1 MPKTEKK
8 PKPFVRA
15 TGSHYDQEKW
25 KTVVDKTKFERKLDD
40 MAQRADPS
48 SLRRGDLFYVMN
60 YNSSSGWTDDDEDYI
75 EQKWW
80 EVLEVQ
86 KMNNDYEENRGDITR
101 IFVYVYPVDECGN
114 ALTKTQI
121 KKMYPGSADSYL
133 KSIDNNGYATMIEW
147 RLYDDEKWS
156 DTPILRVPTSAIEDQ
171 DKDYKEIGRSIEY
184 DETPREANYGRG
196 NAKRFYKRDAEG
208 YRVPKL
214 EALKMWLDAHPGE
227 KYDPEFD
234 DFKKVKPAKRY
245 NGEEYM
251 ADLTDDEAYENDLV
265 KYAGTREERRI
276 FAQYSKD
283 EAAQIDLMRKAGTD
297 KFEMYSCFGGFTSE
311 FEKAN
316 EFMKTNHPEEYERA
330 CNSAKI
336 LGYGYHTEKSEFKDK
351 RELKNFVLDNGG
363 DWPAFRTAM
372 SNMASQFAEASANAY
387 YN

>member
-1 MPKTEKK
+1 MPTVKK

-40 MAQRADPS
+40 IARRADPS
-48 SLRRGDLFYVMN
+48 SLQRGDLFYAMN
-60 YNSSSGWTDDDEDYI
+60 YNSSSGWTDDDEDSI
-75 EQKWW
+75 KQQWW
-80 EVLEVQ
+80 EVLEIQ

-121 KKMYPGSADSYL
+121 KKMYPSNADRYL

-147 RLYDDEKWS
+147 RLYDDENWS
-156 DTPILRVPTSAIEDQ
+156 GIPILRVPTSAIEDP
-171 DKDYKEIGRSIEY
+171 DKDYKLLGRSIEY
-184 DETPREANYGRG
+184 DETPHESNYGRG

-208 YRVPKL
+208 YRIPKP
-214 EALKMWLDAHPGE
+214 EALKMWQDAHPGE

-234 DFKKVKPAKRY
+234 NFKKVKPAKRY

-283 EAAQIDLMRKAGTD
+283 EAAQIDLMRKAGAD
-297 KFEMYSCFGGFTSE
+297 KFEMYSCFSGFTSK

-316 EFMKTNHPEEYERA
+316 EFMKANHPDEYERA

-336 LGYGYHTEKSEFKDK
+336 LGYGCHTEESEFKDK

-372 SNMASQFAEASANAY
+372 SNMALQFAEARANAY

>member
-1 MPKTEKK
+1 MPKIEKK

-15 TGSHYDQEKW
+15 IGSHYDQEKW

-48 SLRRGDLFYVMN
+48 SLRRGDLFYAMN

-80 EVLEVQ
+80 EVLEIQ

-121 KKMYPGSADSYL
+121 KKMYPGSADRYL
-133 KSIDNNGYATMIEW
+133 ESIDNNGYATMIEW

-156 DTPILRVPTSAIEDQ
+156 DTPILRVPTSAIEDR
-171 DKDYKEIGRSIEY
+171 DRDYKEIGRSIEY

-208 YRVPKL
+208 YRVPKP
-214 EALKMWLDAHPGE
+214 EALKMWQDAHPGE

-234 DFKKVKPAKRY
+234 NFKKVKPAKRY
-245 NGEEYM
+245 NDEDYM

-283 EAAQIDLMRKAGTD
+283 EAAQMDLMRKSGTD
-297 KFEMYSCFGGFTSE
+297 NFEMYSCFGGFTSK

-316 EFMKTNHPEEYERA
+316 EFMKTNHPDEYERA

-336 LGYGYHTEKSEFKDK
+336 LGYGYHTEESEFKDK
-351 RELKNFVLDNGG
+351 RELKNFVLDNEG

-372 SNMASQFAEASANAY
+372 SNMASQFAEARANAY

>member
-1 MPKTEKK
+1 MPAVKK

-40 MAQRADPS
+40 IARRTDPS
-48 SLRRGDLFYVMN
+48 FLQRGDLFYAMN
-60 YNSSSGWTDDDEDYI
+60 YNSSSGWTDDDEDSI
-75 EQKWW
+75 KQQWW
-80 EVLEVQ
+80 EVLEIQ

-121 KKMYPGSADSYL
+121 KKMYPSSADRYL
-133 KSIDNNGYATMIEW
+133 KSIDDNGYAAMIEW

-156 DTPILRVPTSAIEDQ
+156 DTPILRVPTSAIEDP
-171 DKDYKEIGRSIEY
+171 DRDYKLLGRSIEY

-196 NAKRFYKRDAEG
+196 NAKRFYKRDADG
-208 YRVPKL
+208 YRVPKP
-214 EALKMWLDAHPGE
+214 EALKMWQDAHPGE

-234 DFKKVKPAKRY
+234 NFKKVKPAKSY
-245 NGEEYM
+245 TGEEYM
-251 ADLTDDEAYENDLV
+251 ADLTDDEAFENDLV

-283 EAAQIDLMRKAGTD
+283 EAAQIDLMKKAGTD
-297 KFEMYSCFGGFTSE
+297 KFEMYSCFGGFTSD

-316 EFMKTNHPEEYERA
+316 EFMKANHPDEYERA
-330 CNSAKI
+330 CKSAKV
-336 LGYGYHTEKSEFKDK
+336 LGYGYHTEESEFKDK

-372 SNMASQFAEASANAY
+372 SNMASQFAEARANAY

>member
-1 MPKTEKK
+1 MPAVKK

-40 MAQRADPS
+40 IARRTDPS
-48 SLRRGDLFYVMN
+48 FLQRGDLFYVMN
-60 YNSSSGWTDDDEDYI
+60 YDSSSGWTDDDEDSI
-75 EQKWW
+75 KQKWW
-80 EVLEVQ
+80 EVLEIQ

-121 KKMYPGSADSYL
+121 KKIYPILANRYL
-133 KSIDNNGYATMIEW
+133 KSIDDNGYVAMIEW

-156 DTPILRVPTSAIEDQ
+156 DTPILRVPTSAIEDP
-171 DKDYKEIGRSIEY
+171 DRDYKLLGRSIEY

-208 YRVPKL
+208 YKVPKP
-214 EALKMWLDAHPGE
+214 EALKMWQDAHPGE

-234 DFKKVKPAKRY
+234 NFKKVKPAKSY
-245 NGEEYM
+245 TGEEYM
-251 ADLTDDEAYENDLV
+251 ADLTDDEAFENDLV

-283 EAAQIDLMRKAGTD
+283 EAAQIDLMKKAGTD
-297 KFEMYSCFGGFTSE
+297 KFEMYSCFGGFTSD
-311 FEKAN
+311 FEEAN
-316 EFMKTNHPEEYERA
+316 EFMKANHPDEYKRA
-330 CNSAKI
+330 CESAKI

-363 DWPAFRTAM
+363 DWPAFRTAI
-372 SNMASQFAEASANAY
+372 SNMASQFAEARANAY
-387 YN
+387 YS

>member
-40 MAQRADPS
+40 IAQRADPS

-156 DTPILRVPTSAIEDQ
+156 DTPILRVPTSAIEDR

-208 YRVPKL
+208 YKVPKL

-316 EFMKTNHPEEYERA
+316 EFMKINHPEEYERA

-336 LGYGYHTEKSEFKDK
+336 LGYGYHTEESEFKDK

-372 SNMASQFAEASANAY
+372 SNMASQFAEARANAY

>member
-1 MPKTEKK
+1 MPAVKK

-40 MAQRADPS
+40 IARRTDPS
-48 SLRRGDLFYVMN
+48 FLQRGDLFYAMN
-60 YNSSSGWTDDDEDYI
+60 YNSSSGWTDDDEDSI
-75 EQKWW
+75 KQQWW
-80 EVLEVQ
+80 EVLEIQ

-121 KKMYPGSADSYL
+121 KKMYPSNADRYL

-156 DTPILRVPTSAIEDQ
+156 GIPILRVPTSAIEDP
-171 DKDYKEIGRSIEY
+171 DRDYKLLGRSIEY

-196 NAKRFYKRDAEG
+196 NAKRFYKRDADG
-208 YRVPKL
+208 YRVPKP
-214 EALKMWLDAHPGE
+214 EALKMWQDAHPGE

-234 DFKKVKPAKRY
+234 NFKKVKPAKSY
-245 NGEEYM
+245 TGEEYM
-251 ADLTDDEAYENDLV
+251 ADLTDDEAFENDLV

-283 EAAQIDLMRKAGTD
+283 EAAQIDLMKKAGTD
-297 KFEMYSCFGGFTSE
+297 KFEMYSCFGGFTSD

-316 EFMKTNHPEEYERA
+316 EFMKANHPDEYKRA
-330 CNSAKI
+330 CESAKI
-336 LGYGYHTEKSEFKDK
+336 LGYGYRTEESEFKDK

-372 SNMASQFAEASANAY
+372 SNMASQFAEARANAY
-387 YN
+387 YS

>member
-1 MPKTEKK
+1 MPAVKK

-15 TGSHYDQEKW
+15 TGSHYDKEKW

-40 MAQRADPS
+40 IARRADPS
-48 SLRRGDLFYVMN
+48 SLQRGDLFYAMN
-60 YNSSSGWTDDDEDYI
+60 YNSSSGWTDDDEDSI
-75 EQKWW
+75 KQQWW
-80 EVLEVQ
+80 EVLEIQ

-121 KKMYPGSADSYL
+121 KKMYPSSADRYL
-133 KSIDNNGYATMIEW
+133 KSIDNNGYANMIEW

-156 DTPILRVPTSAIEDQ
+156 DTPILRVPTSAIEDP
-171 DKDYKEIGRSIEY
+171 DRDYKLLGRSIEY

-196 NAKRFYKRDAEG
+196 NAKRFYKRDADG
-208 YRVPKL
+208 YRVPKP
-214 EALKMWLDAHPGE
+214 EALKMWQDAHPGE

-234 DFKKVKPAKRY
+234 NFKKVKPAKSY
-245 NGEEYM
+245 TGEEYM

-283 EAAQIDLMRKAGTD
+283 EAAQMDLMRKSGTD
-297 KFEMYSCFGGFTSE
+297 KFEMYSCFGGFTSK

-316 EFMKTNHPEEYERA
+316 EFMKANHPEEYERA

-336 LGYGYHTEKSEFKDK
+336 LGYGYHTEESEFKDK

-372 SNMASQFAEASANAY
+372 SNMSSQFAEARANAY

>member
-1 MPKTEKK
+1 MPAVKK

-40 MAQRADPS
+40 MARRTDPS
-48 SLRRGDLFYVMN
+48 FLQRGDLFYAMN
-60 YNSSSGWTDDDEDYI
+60 YDSSSGWTDDDEDSI
-75 EQKWW
+75 KQQWW
-80 EVLEVQ
+80 EVLEIQ

-121 KKMYPGSADSYL
+121 KKMYPSSADRYL
-133 KSIDNNGYATMIEW
+133 KSIDGNGYATMIEW

-156 DTPILRVPTSAIEDQ
+156 GIPILRVPTSAIEDP
-171 DKDYKEIGRSIEY
+171 DRDYKLLGRSIEY

-196 NAKRFYKRDAEG
+196 NAKRFYKRDADG
-208 YRVPKL
+208 YRVPKP
-214 EALKMWLDAHPGE
+214 EALKMWQDAHPGE

-234 DFKKVKPAKRY
+234 NFKKVKPAKSY
-245 NGEEYM
+245 TGEEYM
-251 ADLTDDEAYENDLV
+251 ADLTDDEAFENDLV

-283 EAAQIDLMRKAGTD
+283 EAAQIDLMKKAGTD
-297 KFEMYSCFGGFTSE
+297 KFEMYSCFGGFTSD

-316 EFMKTNHPEEYERA
+316 EFMKANHPDEYKRA
-330 CNSAKI
+330 CESAKI
-336 LGYGYHTEKSEFKDK
+336 LGYGYHTEESEFKDK

-372 SNMASQFAEASANAY
+372 SNMASQFAEARANTY
-387 YN
+387 YS

>member
-40 MAQRADPS
+40 MARRADPS

-156 DTPILRVPTSAIEDQ
+156 NIPILRVPTSAIEDR

-184 DETPREANYGRG
+184 DETPRDSR
-196 NAKRFYKRDAEG
+196 NATRFYKRDVEG

-234 DFKKVKPAKRY
+234 NFKKVKPAKSY

-251 ADLTDDEAYENDLV
+251 ADLTDDEAFENDLV

-297 KFEMYSCFGGFTSE
+297 EFEMYSCFGGFTSK

-316 EFMKTNHPEEYERA
+316 EFMKTNHPDEYERA
-330 CNSAKI
+330 CESAKI

-372 SNMASQFAEASANAY
+372 SNMASQFAEARANAY

>member
-1 MPKTEKK
+1 MPAVKK

-40 MAQRADPS
+40 MARRTDPS
-48 SLRRGDLFYVMN
+48 FLQRGDLFYAMN
-60 YNSSSGWTDDDEDYI
+60 YNSSSGWTDDDEDSI
-75 EQKWW
+75 KQKWW
-80 EVLEVQ
+80 EVLEIQ

-121 KKMYPGSADSYL
+121 KKMYPSSADRYL
-133 KSIDNNGYATMIEW
+133 KSIDDNGYAAMIEW

-156 DTPILRVPTSAIEDQ
+156 DTPILRVPTSAIEDP
-171 DKDYKEIGRSIEY
+171 DRDYKLLGRSIEY

-196 NAKRFYKRDAEG
+196 NAKRFYKRDADG
-208 YRVPKL
+208 YRVPKP
-214 EALKMWLDAHPGE
+214 EALKMWQDAHPGE

-234 DFKKVKPAKRY
+234 NFKKVKPAKSY
-245 NGEEYM
+245 TGEEYM
-251 ADLTDDEAYENDLV
+251 ADLTDDEAFENDLV

-283 EAAQIDLMRKAGTD
+283 EAAQIDLMKKAGTD
-297 KFEMYSCFGGFTSE
+297 KFEMYSCFGGFTSD

-316 EFMKTNHPEEYERA
+316 EFMKANHPDEYKRA
-330 CNSAKI
+330 CESAKI
-336 LGYGYHTEKSEFKDK
+336 LGYGYHTEESEFKDK

-372 SNMASQFAEASANAY
+372 SNMSSQFAEARANAY

>member
-1 MPKTEKK
+1 MPAIKK

-15 TGSHYDQEKW
+15 TGSHYDKEKW

-40 MAQRADPS
+40 MARRTDPS
-48 SLRRGDLFYVMN
+48 SLQRGDLFYAMN
-60 YNSSSGWTDDDEDYI
+60 YDSSSGWVDDDEDYI

-121 KKMYPGSADSYL
+121 KKMYPSSADRYL

-147 RLYDDEKWS
+147 RLYDNEKWS
-156 DTPILRVPTSAIEDQ
+156 SIPILRVPTSAIEDR

-184 DETPREANYGRG
+184 DETPRDSR

-208 YRVPKL
+208 YKVPKP
-214 EALKMWLDAHPGE
+214 EVLKMWQDAHPGE

-234 DFKKVKPAKRY
+234 NFKKVKPAKSY
-245 NGEEYM
+245 TGEEYM
-251 ADLTDDEAYENDLV
+251 ADLTDDEAFENDLV
-265 KYAGTREERRI
+265 KYVGTREERRI

-297 KFEMYSCFGGFTSE
+297 KFEMYSCFGGFTSN

-316 EFMKTNHPEEYERA
+316 EFMKTNHPDEYERA
-330 CNSAKI
+330 CKSAKI
-336 LGYGYHTEKSEFKDK
+336 LGYGYYTEESEFKDK

-372 SNMASQFAEASANAY
+372 SNMSSQFVEARANAY

>member
-1 MPKTEKK
+1 MPVVKK

-40 MAQRADPS
+40 MARRTDPS
-48 SLRRGDLFYVMN
+48 FLQRGDLFYVMN
-60 YNSSSGWTDDDEDYI
+60 HDSSSGWTDDDEDSI
-75 EQKWW
+75 KQKWW
-80 EVLEVQ
+80 EVLEIQ
-86 KMNNDYEENRGDITR
+86 EMNNDYEENRGDITR

-121 KKMYPGSADSYL
+121 KKMYPSSADRYL
-133 KSIDNNGYATMIEW
+133 KSIDDNGYAAMIEW

-156 DTPILRVPTSAIEDQ
+156 DTPILRVPTSAIVDR

-184 DETPREANYGRG
+184 DETPCEGGGRG

-208 YRVPKL
+208 YKVPKP
-214 EALKMWLDAHPGE
+214 EALKMWQDAHPGE

-234 DFKKVKPAKRY
+234 NFKKVKPAKSY
-245 NGEEYM
+245 TGEEYM
-251 ADLTDDEAYENDLV
+251 ADLTDDEAFENDLV

-283 EAAQIDLMRKAGTD
+283 EAAQADLMRKAGTD

-316 EFMKTNHPEEYERA
+316 EFMKANHPDEYERA
-330 CNSAKI
+330 CKSAKV
-336 LGYGYHTEKSEFKDK
+336 LGYGYHTEESEFKDK

-372 SNMASQFAEASANAY
+372 SNMASQFAEARANAY

>member
-1 MPKTEKK
+1 MPKIEKK
-8 PKPFVRA
+8 SKPFVRA

-48 SLRRGDLFYVMN
+48 SLRRGDLFYAMN

-214 EALKMWLDAHPGE
+214 EALKMWQDAHPGE

-283 EAAQIDLMRKAGTD
+283 EAAQMDLMRKVGTD
-297 KFEMYSCFGGFTSE
+297 KFEMYSCFGGFTSN

-316 EFMKTNHPEEYERA
+316 EFMKTNHPDEYERA
-330 CNSAKI
+330 CKSANI
-336 LGYGYHTEKSEFKDK
+336 LGYGYHTEESEFKDK

-372 SNMASQFAEASANAY
+372 SNMSSQFAEARANAY

>member
-48 SLRRGDLFYVMN
+48 SLRRGDLFYAMN

-156 DTPILRVPTSAIEDQ
+156 SIPILRVPTSAIEDR

-184 DETPREANYGRG
+184 DETPRDSR

-214 EALKMWLDAHPGE
+214 EALKMWLGAHPGE

-234 DFKKVKPAKRY
+234 NFKKVKPAKSY

-283 EAAQIDLMRKAGTD
+283 EAAQMDLMRKSGTD

-316 EFMKTNHPEEYERA
+316 EFMKTYHPDEYERA
-330 CNSAKI
+330 CKSAKV
-336 LGYGYHTEKSEFKDK
+336 LGYGYHTEESEFKDK

-363 DWPAFRTAM
+363 DWPAFRTVM
-372 SNMASQFAEASANAY
+372 SNMSSQFAEARANAY

>member
-1 MPKTEKK
+1 MPAVKK

-40 MAQRADPS
+40 IARRTDPS
-48 SLRRGDLFYVMN
+48 FLQRGDLFYAMN
-60 YNSSSGWTDDDEDYI
+60 YDSSSGWTDDDEDSI
-75 EQKWW
+75 KQKWW
-80 EVLEVQ
+80 EVLEIQ

-121 KKMYPGSADSYL
+121 KKMYPSSADRYL
-133 KSIDNNGYATMIEW
+133 KSIDDNGYAAMIEW

-156 DTPILRVPTSAIEDQ
+156 DTPILRVPTSAIEDP
-171 DKDYKEIGRSIEY
+171 DRDYKLLGRSIEY

-196 NAKRFYKRDAEG
+196 NAKRFYKRDADG
-208 YRVPKL
+208 YRIPKP
-214 EALKMWLDAHPGE
+214 EALKMWQDAHPGE

-234 DFKKVKPAKRY
+234 NFKKVKPAKSY
-245 NGEEYM
+245 TGEEYM
-251 ADLTDDEAYENDLV
+251 ADLTDDEAFENDLV

-283 EAAQIDLMRKAGTD
+283 EAAQIDLMKKAGTD
-297 KFEMYSCFGGFTSE
+297 KFEMYSCFGGFTSD

-316 EFMKTNHPEEYERA
+316 EFMKANHPDEYKRA
-330 CNSAKI
+330 CESAKV
-336 LGYGYHTEKSEFKDK
+336 LGYGYHTEESEFKDK

-372 SNMASQFAEASANAY
+372 SNMSSQFAEARANAY

>member
-121 KKMYPGSADSYL
+121 KKMYPGSADRYL

-156 DTPILRVPTSAIEDQ
+156 SIPILRVPTSAIEDR

-184 DETPREANYGRG
+184 DETPRDSR

-234 DFKKVKPAKRY
+234 NFKKVKPAKSY

-283 EAAQIDLMRKAGTD
+283 EAAQMDLMGKAGTD

-316 EFMKTNHPEEYERA
+316 EFMKTNHPDEYERA
-330 CNSAKI
+330 CESAKI

-372 SNMASQFAEASANAY
+372 SNMASQFAEARANAY

>member
-1 MPKTEKK
+1 MPKIERK

-15 TGSHYDQEKW
+15 TGSHYDKEKW

-48 SLRRGDLFYVMN
+48 SLRRGDLFYAMN
-60 YNSSSGWTDDDEDYI
+60 YDSSSGWTDDDEDYI
-75 EQKWW
+75 KQKWW

-121 KKMYPGSADSYL
+121 KKMYPNSADRYL

-156 DTPILRVPTSAIEDQ
+156 SIPILRVPTSAIEDR

-184 DETPREANYGRG
+184 DKTPRDSR

-208 YRVPKL
+208 YKVPKP

-234 DFKKVKPAKRY
+234 NFKKVKPAKSY

-251 ADLTDDEAYENDLV
+251 ADLTDDEAFENDLV

-297 KFEMYSCFGGFTSE
+297 KFEMYSCFGGFTSN

-316 EFMKTNHPEEYERA
+316 EFMKTNHPDEYERA
-330 CNSAKI
+330 CKSAKI

-372 SNMASQFAEASANAY
+372 SNMASQFAEARANAY

>member
-1 MPKTEKK
+1 MPAVKK

-40 MAQRADPS
+40 IARRTDPS
-48 SLRRGDLFYVMN
+48 FLQRGDLFYSMN
-60 YNSSSGWTDDDEDYI
+60 YDSSSGWTDDDEDSI
-75 EQKWW
+75 KQKWW
-80 EVLEVQ
+80 EVLEIQ
-86 KMNNDYEENRGDITR
+86 KMNNDYEENRRDITR

-121 KKMYPGSADSYL
+121 KKMYPSGADRYL
-133 KSIDNNGYATMIEW
+133 KSIDNNGYAAMIEW

-156 DTPILRVPTSAIEDQ
+156 DIPILRVPTSAIEDP
-171 DKDYKEIGRSIEY
+171 DRDYKLLGRSIEY

-196 NAKRFYKRDAEG
+196 NAKRFYKRDADG
-208 YRVPKL
+208 YRIPKP
-214 EALKMWLDAHPGE
+214 EALKMWQDAHPGE

-234 DFKKVKPAKRY
+234 NFKKVKPAKSY
-245 NGEEYM
+245 TGEEYM
-251 ADLTDDEAYENDLV
+251 ADLTDDEAFENDLV

-283 EAAQIDLMRKAGTD
+283 EAAQIDLMKKAGTD
-297 KFEMYSCFGGFTSE
+297 KFEMYSCFGGFTSD

-316 EFMKTNHPEEYERA
+316 EFMKANHPDEYKRA
-330 CNSAKI
+330 CESAKI

-372 SNMASQFAEASANAY
+372 SNMASQFAKARANAY
-387 YN
+387 YS

>member
-1 MPKTEKK
+1 MPKIEKK

-15 TGSHYDQEKW
+15 TGSHYDEEKW

-40 MAQRADPS
+40 MAYRTDPS
-48 SLRRGDLFYVMN
+48 SLRRGDLFYAMN
-60 YNSSSGWTDDDEDYI
+60 YDSSSGWTDDDEDYI

-121 KKMYPGSADSYL
+121 KKMYPGSADRYL

-156 DTPILRVPTSAIEDQ
+156 DTPILRVPTSAIEDR
-171 DKDYKEIGRSIEY
+171 DRDYKEIGRSIEY

-234 DFKKVKPAKRY
+234 DFKKVKPAKSY

-283 EAAQIDLMRKAGTD
+283 EAAQIDLMRKTGTD
-297 KFEMYSCFGGFTSE
+297 KFEMYSCFGGFTSN

-316 EFMKTNHPEEYERA
+316 EFMKTNHPDEYERA

-336 LGYGYHTEKSEFKDK
+336 LGYGYHTEESEFKDK

-372 SNMASQFAEASANAY
+372 SNMASQFAEARANAY

>member
-1 MPKTEKK
+1 MPAVKK

-40 MAQRADPS
+40 IARRTDPS
-48 SLRRGDLFYVMN
+48 FLQRGDLFYAMN
-60 YNSSSGWTDDDEDYI
+60 YNSSSGWTDDDEDSI
-75 EQKWW
+75 KQQWW
-80 EVLEVQ
+80 EVLEIQ

-121 KKMYPGSADSYL
+121 KKMYPSSADRYL
-133 KSIDNNGYATMIEW
+133 KSIDDNGYAAMIEW

-156 DTPILRVPTSAIEDQ
+156 DTPILRVPTSAIEDP
-171 DKDYKEIGRSIEY
+171 DRDYKLLGRSIEY

-196 NAKRFYKRDAEG
+196 NAKRFYKRDADG
-208 YRVPKL
+208 YRIPKP
-214 EALKMWLDAHPGE
+214 EALKMWQDAHPGE

-234 DFKKVKPAKRY
+234 NFKKVKPAKSY
-245 NGEEYM
+245 TGEEYM
-251 ADLTDDEAYENDLV
+251 ADLTDDEAFENDLV

-283 EAAQIDLMRKAGTD
+283 EAAQIDLMKKAGTD
-297 KFEMYSCFGGFTSE
+297 KFEMYSCFGGFTSD

-316 EFMKTNHPEEYERA
+316 EFMKANHPDEYKRA
-330 CNSAKI
+330 CESAKI

-372 SNMASQFAEASANAY
+372 SNMASQFAEARANAY

>member
-40 MAQRADPS
+40 IAQRTDPS

-101 IFVYVYPVDECGN
+101 IFVYAYPVDECGN

-156 DTPILRVPTSAIEDQ
+156 DTPILRVPTSAIEDR

-208 YRVPKL
+208 YKVPKPG
-214 EALKMWLDAHPGE
+214 ALKMWQDAHPGE

-234 DFKKVKPAKRY
+234 NFKKVKPAKSY

-336 LGYGYHTEKSEFKDK
+336 LGYGYHTEESEFKDK

-372 SNMASQFAEASANAY
+372 SNMASQFAEARANAY

>member
-1 MPKTEKK
+1 MPVAKK

-15 TGSHYDQEKW
+15 TGSHYDKEKW

-40 MAQRADPS
+40 IARRADPS
-48 SLRRGDLFYVMN
+48 SLQRGDLFYAMN
-60 YNSSSGWTDDDEDYI
+60 YNSSSGWTDDDEDSI
-75 EQKWW
+75 KQQWW
-80 EVLEVQ
+80 EVLEIQ

-121 KKMYPGSADSYL
+121 KKMYPSSADRYL

-156 DTPILRVPTSAIEDQ
+156 DTPILRVPTSAIEDP
-171 DKDYKEIGRSIEY
+171 DRDYKLLGRSIEY

-196 NAKRFYKRDAEG
+196 NAKRFYKRDADG
-208 YRVPKL
+208 YRIPKP
-214 EALKMWLDAHPGE
+214 EALKMWQDAHPGE

-234 DFKKVKPAKRY
+234 NFKKVKPAKRY

-251 ADLTDDEAYENDLV
+251 ADLADDEAYENDLV

-283 EAAQIDLMRKAGTD
+283 EAARNDLMRKSGTD
-297 KFEMYSCFGGFTSE
+297 NFEMYSCFGGFTSD

-316 EFMKTNHPEEYERA
+316 EFMKTNHPDEYERA

-336 LGYGYHTEKSEFKDK
+336 LGYGYHTEESEFKDK

-372 SNMASQFAEASANAY
+372 SNMASQFAEARANAY

>member
-1 MPKTEKK
+1 MPAVKK

-40 MAQRADPS
+40 IARRTDPS
-48 SLRRGDLFYVMN
+48 FLQRGDLFYAMN
-60 YNSSSGWTDDDEDYI
+60 YNSSSGWTDDDEDSI
-75 EQKWW
+75 KQQWW
-80 EVLEVQ
+80 EVLEIQ

-121 KKMYPGSADSYL
+121 KKMYPSSADRYL

-156 DTPILRVPTSAIEDQ
+156 DIPILRVPTSAIEDP
-171 DKDYKEIGRSIEY
+171 DRDYKLLGRSIEY

-196 NAKRFYKRDAEG
+196 NAKRFYKRDADG
-208 YRVPKL
+208 YRVPKP
-214 EALKMWLDAHPGE
+214 EALKMWQDAHPGE

-234 DFKKVKPAKRY
+234 NFKKVKPAKSY
-245 NGEEYM
+245 TGEEYM
-251 ADLTDDEAYENDLV
+251 ADLTDDEAFENDLV

-283 EAAQIDLMRKAGTD
+283 EAAQIDLMKKAGTD
-297 KFEMYSCFGGFTSE
+297 KFEMYSCFGGFTSD

-316 EFMKTNHPEEYERA
+316 EFMKANHPDEYKRA
-330 CNSAKI
+330 CESAKI
-336 LGYGYHTEKSEFKDK
+336 LGYGYHTEESEFKDK

-372 SNMASQFAEASANAY
+372 SNMASQFAEARANAY
-387 YN
+387 YS

>member
-1 MPKTEKK
+1 MPAVKK

-40 MAQRADPS
+40 MARRTDPS
-48 SLRRGDLFYVMN
+48 FLQRGDLFYAMN
-60 YNSSSGWTDDDEDYI
+60 YDSSSGWTDDDEDSI
-75 EQKWW
+75 KQKWW
-80 EVLEVQ
+80 EVLEIQ

-121 KKMYPGSADSYL
+121 KKMYPSSADRYL
-133 KSIDNNGYATMIEW
+133 ESIDNNGYAAMIEW

-156 DTPILRVPTSAIEDQ
+156 DIPILRVPTSAIEDP
-171 DKDYKEIGRSIEY
+171 DRDYKLLGRSIEY

-196 NAKRFYKRDAEG
+196 NAKRFYKRDADG
-208 YRVPKL
+208 YRVPKP
-214 EALKMWLDAHPGE
+214 EALKMWQDAHPGE

-234 DFKKVKPAKRY
+234 NFKKVKPAKSY
-245 NGEEYM
+245 TGEEYM
-251 ADLTDDEAYENDLV
+251 ADLTDDEAFENDLV

-283 EAAQIDLMRKAGTD
+283 EAAQIDLMKKAGTD
-297 KFEMYSCFGGFTSE
+297 KFEMYSCFGGFTSD

-316 EFMKTNHPEEYERA
+316 EFMKANHPDEYKRA
-330 CNSAKI
+330 CESAKI

-372 SNMASQFAEASANAY
+372 SNMASQFAEARANAY
-387 YN
+387 YS

>member
-1 MPKTEKK
+1 MPAVKK

-40 MAQRADPS
+40 IARRTDPS
-48 SLRRGDLFYVMN
+48 FLQRGDLFYAMN
-60 YNSSSGWTDDDEDYI
+60 YDSSSGWTDDDEDSI
-75 EQKWW
+75 KQKWW
-80 EVLEVQ
+80 EVLEIQ

-121 KKMYPGSADSYL
+121 KKIYPSSADRYL
-133 KSIDNNGYATMIEW
+133 KSIDDNGYAAMIEW

-156 DTPILRVPTSAIEDQ
+156 DIPILRVPTSAIEDP
-171 DKDYKEIGRSIEY
+171 DRDYKLLGRSIEY

-196 NAKRFYKRDAEG
+196 NAKRFYKRDADG
-208 YRVPKL
+208 YRVPKP
-214 EALKMWLDAHPGE
+214 EALKMWQDAHPGE

-234 DFKKVKPAKRY
+234 NFKKVKPAKSY
-245 NGEEYM
+245 TGEEYM
-251 ADLTDDEAYENDLV
+251 ADLTDDEAFENDLV

-283 EAAQIDLMRKAGTD
+283 EAAQIDLMKKAGTD
-297 KFEMYSCFGGFTSE
+297 KFEMYSCFGGFTSD

-316 EFMKTNHPEEYERA
+316 EFMKANHPDEYKRA
-330 CNSAKI
+330 CESAKI
-336 LGYGYHTEKSEFKDK
+336 LGYGYHTEESEFKDK

-372 SNMASQFAEASANAY
+372 SNMASQFAEARANAY
-387 YN
+387 YS

>member
-1 MPKTEKK
+1 MPAVKK

-15 TGSHYDQEKW
+15 TGSHYDKEKW

-40 MAQRADPS
+40 IARRADPS
-48 SLRRGDLFYVMN
+48 SLQRGDLFYAMN
-60 YNSSSGWTDDDEDYI
+60 YNSSSGWTDDDEDSI
-75 EQKWW
+75 KQQWW
-80 EVLEVQ
+80 EVLEIQ
-86 KMNNDYEENRGDITR
+86 KMNNDYEENRGDISR

-121 KKMYPGSADSYL
+121 KKMYPSSADRYL

-156 DTPILRVPTSAIEDQ
+156 DTPILRVPTSAIEDP
-171 DKDYKEIGRSIEY
+171 DRDYKLLGRSIEY

-196 NAKRFYKRDAEG
+196 NAKRFYKRDADG
-208 YRVPKL
+208 YRVPKP
-214 EALKMWLDAHPGE
+214 EALKMWQDAHPGE

-234 DFKKVKPAKRY
+234 NFKKVKPAKSY
-245 NGEEYM
+245 TGEEYM
-251 ADLTDDEAYENDLV
+251 ADLTEDEAYENDLV

-283 EAAQIDLMRKAGTD
+283 EAAQIDLMRKAGAD
-297 KFEMYSCFGGFTSE
+297 KFEMYSCFGGFTSK

-316 EFMKTNHPEEYERA
+316 EFMKANHPEEYERA

-336 LGYGYHTEKSEFKDK
+336 LGYGYHTEESEFKDK

-372 SNMASQFAEASANAY
+372 SNMSSQFAEARANAY

>member
-1 MPKTEKK
+1 MPAVKK

-15 TGSHYDQEKW
+15 TGSHYDKEKW

-40 MAQRADPS
+40 IARRADPS
-48 SLRRGDLFYVMN
+48 SLQRGDLFYAMN
-60 YNSSSGWTDDDEDYI
+60 YNSSSGWTDDDEDSI
-75 EQKWW
+75 KQQWW
-80 EVLEVQ
+80 EVLEIQ
-86 KMNNDYEENRGDITR
+86 KMNNDYEENRGDISR

-121 KKMYPGSADSYL
+121 KKMYPSSADRYL

-156 DTPILRVPTSAIEDQ
+156 DTPILRVPTSAIEDP
-171 DKDYKEIGRSIEY
+171 DRDYKLLGRSIEY

-196 NAKRFYKRDAEG
+196 NAKRFYKRDADG
-208 YRVPKL
+208 YRVPKP
-214 EALKMWLDAHPGE
+214 EALKMWQDAHPGE

-234 DFKKVKPAKRY
+234 NFKKVKPAKSY
-245 NGEEYM
+245 TGEEYM

-283 EAAQIDLMRKAGTD
+283 EAAQMDLMRKSGTD
-297 KFEMYSCFGGFTSE
+297 KFEMYSCFGGFTSK

-316 EFMKTNHPEEYERA
+316 EFMKANHPEEYERA

-336 LGYGYHTEKSEFKDK
+336 LGYGYHTEESEFKDK

-372 SNMASQFAEASANAY
+372 SNMSSQFAEARANAY

>member
-40 MAQRADPS
+40 IAQRADPS

-156 DTPILRVPTSAIEDQ
+156 DTPILRVPTSAIEDR

-208 YRVPKL
+208 YKVPKL

-283 EAAQIDLMRKAGTD
+283 EAAQMDLMRKSGTD

-336 LGYGYHTEKSEFKDK
+336 LGYGYHTEESEFKDK

-372 SNMASQFAEASANAY
+372 SNMASQFAEARANAY

>member
-1 MPKTEKK
+1 MPAVKK

-40 MAQRADPS
+40 IARRADPS

-60 YNSSSGWTDDDEDYI
+60 YNSSSGWTDDDEDSI
-75 EQKWW
+75 KQQWW
-80 EVLEVQ
+80 EVLEIQ

-121 KKMYPGSADSYL
+121 KKMYPSSADRYL
-133 KSIDNNGYATMIEW
+133 KSIDDNGYAAMIEW

-156 DTPILRVPTSAIEDQ
+156 DTPILRVPTSAIEDP
-171 DKDYKEIGRSIEY
+171 DRDYKLLGRSIEY

-196 NAKRFYKRDAEG
+196 NAKRFYKRDADG
-208 YRVPKL
+208 YRIPKP
-214 EALKMWLDAHPGE
+214 EALKMWQDAHPGE

-251 ADLTDDEAYENDLV
+251 ADLTDDEAFENDLV

-283 EAAQIDLMRKAGTD
+283 EAAQIDLMKKAGTD
-297 KFEMYSCFGGFTSE
+297 KFEMYSCFGGFTSD

-316 EFMKTNHPEEYERA
+316 EFMKANHPDEYKRA
-330 CNSAKI
+330 CESAKV
-336 LGYGYHTEKSEFKDK
+336 LGYGYHTEESEFKDK

-372 SNMASQFAEASANAY
+372 SNMASQFAEARANAY

>member
-1 MPKTEKK
+1 MPAVKK

-40 MAQRADPS
+40 MARRTDPS
-48 SLRRGDLFYVMN
+48 FLQRGDLFYSMN
-60 YNSSSGWTDDDEDYI
+60 YDSSSGWTDDDEDSI
-75 EQKWW
+75 KQKWW
-80 EVLEVQ
+80 EVLEIQ

-121 KKMYPGSADSYL
+121 KKMYPSSADRYL
-133 KSIDNNGYATMIEW
+133 KSIDDNGYAAMIEW
-147 RLYDDEKWS
+147 KLYDDEKWS
-156 DTPILRVPTSAIEDQ
+156 DIPILRVPTSAIEDQ

-208 YRVPKL
+208 YRVPKP
-214 EALKMWLDAHPGE
+214 EALKMWQDAHPGE

-234 DFKKVKPAKRY
+234 NFKKVKPAKSY
-245 NGEEYM
+245 TGEEYM
-251 ADLTDDEAYENDLV
+251 ADLTDDEAFENDLV

-283 EAAQIDLMRKAGTD
+283 EAAQADLMRKAGTD
-297 KFEMYSCFGGFTSE
+297 KFEMYSCFGGFTSK

-316 EFMKTNHPEEYERA
+316 EFMKANHPDEYERA
-330 CNSAKI
+330 RKSAKV
-336 LGYGYHTEKSEFKDK
+336 LGYGYHIEESEFKDK

-372 SNMASQFAEASANAY
+372 SNMSSQFAEARANAY

>member
-1 MPKTEKK
+1 MPAVKK

-40 MAQRADPS
+40 IARRTDPS
-48 SLRRGDLFYVMN
+48 FLQRGDLFYAMN
-60 YNSSSGWTDDDEDYI
+60 YDSSSGWTDDDEDSI
-75 EQKWW
+75 KQKWW
-80 EVLEVQ
+80 EVLEIQ

-121 KKMYPGSADSYL
+121 KKMYPSSADRYL
-133 KSIDNNGYATMIEW
+133 KSIDDNGYAAMIEW

-156 DTPILRVPTSAIEDQ
+156 DTPILRVPTSAIEDP
-171 DKDYKEIGRSIEY
+171 DRDYKLLGRSIEY

-196 NAKRFYKRDAEG
+196 NAKRFYKRDADG
-208 YRVPKL
+208 YRIPKP
-214 EALKMWLDAHPGE
+214 EALKMWQDAHPGE

-234 DFKKVKPAKRY
+234 NFKKVKPAKSY
-245 NGEEYM
+245 TGEEYM
-251 ADLTDDEAYENDLV
+251 ADLTDDEAFENDLV

-283 EAAQIDLMRKAGTD
+283 EAAQIDLMKKAGTD
-297 KFEMYSCFGGFTSE
+297 KFEMYSCFGGFTSD

-316 EFMKTNHPEEYERA
+316 EFMKANHPDEYKRA
-330 CNSAKI
+330 CESAKV
-336 LGYGYHTEKSEFKDK
+336 LGYGYHTEESEFKDK

-372 SNMASQFAEASANAY
+372 SNMSSQFAEARANAY
-387 YN
+387 YS

>member
-1 MPKTEKK
+1 
-8 PKPFVRA
+8 
-15 TGSHYDQEKW
+15 
-25 KTVVDKTKFERKLDD
+25 
-40 MAQRADPS
+40 
-48 SLRRGDLFYVMN
+48 MN

-184 DETPREANYGRG
+184 DETPRESNYGRG
-196 NAKRFYKRDAEG
+196 NAKRFYKRDVEG
-208 YRVPKL
+208 YKVPKP
-214 EALKMWLDAHPGE
+214 EALKMWQDAHPGE

-234 DFKKVKPAKRY
+234 NFKKVKPAKSY
-245 NGEEYM
+245 NGEKYM

-283 EAAQIDLMRKAGTD
+283 ETAQIDLMRKAGTD
-297 KFEMYSCFGGFTSE
+297 EFEMYSCFGGFTSK

-316 EFMKTNHPEEYERA
+316 EFMKTNHPDEYERA
-330 CNSAKI
+330 CKSAKV
-336 LGYGYHTEKSEFKDK
+336 LGYGYHTEESEFKDK

-372 SNMASQFAEASANAY
+372 SNMSSQFAEARANAY

>member
-1 MPKTEKK
+1 MPAVKK

-40 MAQRADPS
+40 IARRTDPS
-48 SLRRGDLFYVMN
+48 FLQRGDLFYAMN
-60 YNSSSGWTDDDEDYI
+60 YNSSSGWTDDDEDSI
-75 EQKWW
+75 KQQWW
-80 EVLEVQ
+80 EVLEIQ

-121 KKMYPGSADSYL
+121 KKMYPSNADRYL

-156 DTPILRVPTSAIEDQ
+156 GIPILRVPTSAIEDP
-171 DKDYKEIGRSIEY
+171 DRDYKLLGRSIEY

-196 NAKRFYKRDAEG
+196 NAKRFYKRDADG
-208 YRVPKL
+208 YRVPKP
-214 EALKMWLDAHPGE
+214 EALKMWQDAHPGE

-234 DFKKVKPAKRY
+234 NFKKVKPAKSY
-245 NGEEYM
+245 TGEEYM
-251 ADLTDDEAYENDLV
+251 ADLTDDEAFENDLV

-283 EAAQIDLMRKAGTD
+283 EAAQIDLMKKAGTD
-297 KFEMYSCFGGFTSE
+297 KFEMYSCFGGFTSD

-316 EFMKTNHPEEYERA
+316 EFMKANHPDEYKRA
-330 CNSAKI
+330 CESAKI
-336 LGYGYHTEKSEFKDK
+336 LGYGYHTEESEFKDK

-372 SNMASQFAEASANAY
+372 SNMASQFAEARANAY
-387 YN
+387 YS